1 MRRYARS
8 WEFDF
13 PYVFGSTIMLC
24 GVAIE
29 CGDPGACV
37 TPVEVTV
44 NTYNLPAVSLI
55 AYKWFAL
62 SQNIWTIRFVVSNPV
77 NFVIGIAPL
86 KWKICNPPLPPTAR
100 YLPLGD
106 IQ

>member
-1 MRRYARS
+1 M
-8 WEFDF
+8 F
-13 PYVFGSTIMLC
+13 C

-55 AYKWFAL
+55 AYRWFAL
-62 SQNIWTIRFVVSNPV
+62 SQNIWRIRFVVSSPV
-77 NFVIGIAPL
+77 NFVIAPEVL
-86 KWKICNPPLPPTAR
+86 NVELLAVFAR
-100 YLPLGD
+100 GCGC
-106 IQ
+106 